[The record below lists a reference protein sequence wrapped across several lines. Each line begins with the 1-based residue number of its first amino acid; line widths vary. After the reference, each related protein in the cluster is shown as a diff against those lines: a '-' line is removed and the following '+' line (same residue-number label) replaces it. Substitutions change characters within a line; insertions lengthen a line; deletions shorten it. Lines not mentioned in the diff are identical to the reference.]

1 MFDITILGM
10 TIHFTLQ
17 MTIIAV
23 GAVVVVP
30 MVVSVLKSL

>member
-30 MVVSVLKSL
+30 MAWTALKAL